1 MESWDPRMNMTL
13 LTRLLSQAMAVFV
26 AAQPALAASTK
37 FTFDYKV
44 TGQSVLQAFDDGN
57 TTYLQPARGKSI
69 QSVYIFQQDGTRL
82 PASINA
88 ANPYVTV
95 SGVFSAIEVVSEGKS
110 ERIEYVGNARVS
122 VQPQLPAA
130 LSYASQQ
137 AAQVPATAQYIS
149 DGGVAGPITELKP
162 YSLDET
168 PAPKSQTLAL
178 ESSMERRLAPIP
190 FVAGKTAL
198 GPKGRRVVKQIA
210 EASKGN
216 PLKIVVQFDKGSTIE
231 QARER
236 GRAIKS
242 EFLKYGIT
250 NISWLNGGERSSKGP
265 ILEVAVSISGKP
277 SYSEPKPAI
286 MPASKATFA
295 ETLNPSRSAPSA
307 APITDSV
314 SVMPPTGVQVSRET
328 AIEVELAKVDSDH
341 TLAVKRIRDLFDQGL
356 LSAGEFDNAK
366 ARLEQKRVNSRA
378 QLVAERE
385 KLRNERLSAEAE
397 AKARA
402 DASLLA
408 AAPTLSTTASSA
420 TSTTQPKPKLAI
432 NTTPTWIISNSDRSL
447 KALFS
452 KWASVANI
460 RLAWDLPVDF
470 ELNAEASI
478 QGDLQLAVNTVLS
491 SLTSA
496 ETPVVARLYEGNR
509 VLRITTKDALK

>member
-1 MESWDPRMNMTL
+1 MKMTL
-13 LTRLLSQAMAVFV
+13 LTRLLSQAMAVVV

-44 TGQSVLQAFDDGN
+44 SGQSVLQAFDDGN
-57 TTYLQPARGKSI
+57 MTYLQPARGKSI

-88 ANPYVTV
+88 ATPYVTV
-95 SGVFSAIEVVSEGKS
+95 SGVFPAIEVVSEGKS
-110 ERIEYVGNARVS
+110 ERIEYVGKARIS

-162 YSLDET
+162 YSLDESS
-168 PAPKSQTLAL
+168 APKSQTLAL

-190 FVAGKTAL
+190 FVAGKTTL

-210 EASKGN
+210 DASKGN

-236 GRAIKS
+236 GRVLKS

-265 ILEVAVSISGKP
+265 ILEVAVSIGGKP
-277 SYSEPKPAI
+277 SYSEPKPPIVQARRESLADPI
-286 MPASKATFA
+286 
-295 ETLNPSRSAPSA
+295 NPPLSAPSA
-307 APITDSV
+307 AQKTDSF

-328 AIEVELAKVDSDH
+328 AIEVELAKVDSEH
-341 TLAVKRIRDLFDQGL
+341 ALAVKRVRDLFDQGL
-356 LSAGEFDNAK
+356 LSANEFDNAK
-366 ARLEQKRVNSRA
+366 ARLEQKRVSGRA
-378 QLVAERE
+378 QLVTERE
-385 KLRNERLSAEAE
+385 KLRNERLSAE

-408 AAPTLSTTASSA
+408 AAPMSTPASSDT
-420 TSTTQPKPKLAI
+420 TSPQPKPKLAI

-447 KALFS
+447 KALFG
-452 KWASVANI
+452 KWTAAANI